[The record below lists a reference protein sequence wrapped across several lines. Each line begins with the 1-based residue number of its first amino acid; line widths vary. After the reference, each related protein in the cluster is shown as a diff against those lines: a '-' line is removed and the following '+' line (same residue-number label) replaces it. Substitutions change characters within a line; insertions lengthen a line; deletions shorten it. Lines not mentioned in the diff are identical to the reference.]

1 MKPWLKNYP
10 ANISHEIETNR
21 YGSVIE
27 LFEETS
33 QAFQDKTAYSS
44 FETTLSFNQLDTLST
59 NFAAYLQNRLLIKKA
74 DRIALMCP
82 NGLPFVV
89 AMWGIIKCGAVQVN
103 VNPLYTPRELKH
115 QLNDALVDS
124 IVIFSGSTPILAEII
139 EQSPVKNVIIVKA
152 DDLLDK
158 GLPDGGIDQRL
169 QATMSF
175 TDILHAGQSMLF
187 KQPLIGHSDLIFLQY
202 TGGTTGQPK
211 GAMLTHENII
221 ANVLQFQQFTKNHL
235 HYGNELVITAIPMYH
250 IFALVVNGISFFSL
264 GAGNV
269 LIANPRDMPS
279 FVKSWSKQKITAIT
293 GVNSLYNGLLHTPG
307 FDLLD
312 FSMLKLSLGG
322 GSAVQ
327 QAVSDKWQMVTG
339 KRIEEGY
346 GLSETS
352 PVLTLNLDRG
362 EGKQYITGIGVPLP
376 STDIS
381 IRDDQG
387 KEVSDG
393 EEGELCAKGPQVMAG
408 YWNNSEATAQT
419 MTADGYF
426 KTGDIAQLD
435 EFGYFHIVDRKKD
448 MVLVSGFNVYP
459 NEIEAEIA
467 KIPGILECACIGV
480 ADQSTGEAVKVFVVK
495 STPEITAA
503 DVITF
508 CRARLAGYKVPKQI
522 QFIDEIPKSSVGK
535 VLRRTLRDY
544 N

>member
-293 GVNSLYNGLLHTPG
+293 GVNSLYNGLLHTSG

-352 PVLTLNLDRG
+352 PVLTLNLHRG

-408 YWNNSEATAQT
+408 YWNNPEATAQT

-467 KIPGILECACIGV
+467 KMPETLECACIGV

-495 STPEITAA
+495 STPELTTA
-503 DVITF
+503 DVIAF
-508 CRARLAGYKVPKQI
+508 CRAGLAGYKVPKQI